1 MDAGM
6 KELTDVVLSWRNDPV
21 LFVRDMFGGKP
32 TEQQAALLAAAGD
45 PGAHVAV
52 KSGHGTGKST
62 ALAWLMLWGLVCFG
76 NDYKAPCTAPTKHQL
91 EDILWAEARKWRP
104 RMLEPW
110 KSYLCITADK
120 ISMEGLP
127 GYAAARTGRKEN
139 PEALQGFHA
148 GELLFLIDEASG
160 IDDTIFTVARGSLST
175 PGARVV
181 MTSNPTRATGFF
193 HRAFHADRDRWKT
206 ITFSGEDSPLV
217 APEYVKEMEDEYGR
231 DSDIFRVRVLGEF
244 PSGGDL
250 QFIKTADVEAAFARA
265 YPPGVYDRAPRVLG
279 VDVAAYG
286 GDRTVI
292 VERQG
297 LRARVLWQVP
307 GVDTHVVSGEVARIM
322 SGGKYQAVFVD
333 ETGGY
338 GFGVVSE
345 LRGLGYSPFGVQFA
359 GSPIDRQY
367 KNKRAE
373 IWGLTRKWLADEGG
387 WIDEKVYADRLRDD
401 LTGPEY
407 QYDMQ
412 GRLQLERKEDM
423 KKRGLAS
430 PDFGDALALTFALPV
445 APAAGGRRFENSPG
459 MGIM

>member
-1 MDAGM
+1 MNADM
-6 KELTDVVLSWRNDPV
+6 KELTDVVSAWRGDPL

-32 TEQQAALLAAAGD
+32 TEQQASLLVEAGR

-62 ALAWLMLWGLVCFG
+62 ALTWLLLWGLVCFG
-76 NDYKAPCTAPTKHQL
+76 DDCKAPCTAPTAHQL
-91 EDILWAEARKWRP
+91 ADVLWVEARKWQP
-104 RMLEPW
+104 KMLEPW
-110 KSYLCITADK
+110 KSYLRITADR
-120 ISMEGLP
+120 ISLDGLP
-127 GYAAARTGRKEN
+127 GYAVARTGRKEN

-148 GELLFLIDEASG
+148 RDLIFLIDEASG
-160 IDDTIFTVARGSLST
+160 IDESVFEVARGSLST

-206 ITFSGEDSPLV
+206 LTFSCEDSPLV
-217 APEYVKEMEDEYGR
+217 SRDYIGEMTEEYGR

-250 QFIKTADVEAAFARA
+250 QFIKTSDVEAALARE
-265 YPPGVYDRAPRVLG
+265 YPPAIYGHAPKVLG

-286 GDRTVI
+286 GDKSVI

-297 LRARVLWQVP
+297 LRARVLWQVQ
-307 GVDTHVVSGEVARIM
+307 GADTTAVAGEVAKIM
-322 SGGKYQAVFVD
+322 REGKYQAVFVD
-333 ETGGY
+333 ATGGY
-338 GFGVVSE
+338 GFGVVSD
-345 LRGLGYSPFGVQFA
+345 LRALGYSPFAVQFSGEA
-359 GSPIDRQY
+359 IDKQY

-373 IWGLTRKWLADEGG
+373 MWGLTRDWLAKEGG
-387 WIDEKVYADRLRDD
+387 WLDMGQYASRMRDD

-407 QYDMQ
+407 QYDLQ

-423 KKRGLAS
+423 KKRGLSS
-430 PDFGDALALTFALPV
+430 PDFADALALTFALPV
-445 APAAGGRRFENSPG
+445 GTARPFKNRR
-459 MGIM
+459 MGSM